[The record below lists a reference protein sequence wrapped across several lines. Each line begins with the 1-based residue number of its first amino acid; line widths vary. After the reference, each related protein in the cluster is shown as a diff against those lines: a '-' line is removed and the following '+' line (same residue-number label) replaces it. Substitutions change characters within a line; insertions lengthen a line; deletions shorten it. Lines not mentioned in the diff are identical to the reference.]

1 MNDHFERE
9 VMDDSAKVASTIA
22 TSALVQ
28 RAAEFARATLQGD
41 SSGHDWWHVW
51 RVWQSALRLGQLEGA
66 DLEVVQL
73 AALLHDIADWKF
85 HDGDET
91 AGPRVARAWLM
102 ENGAGEQL
110 CDQVAAIIDSLSFKG
125 AGVDTSMATLEGR
138 VVQDADRL
146 DAIGAIGVARAFAFG
161 GHRGRFMHDPTVP
174 PTPHDSFASYKKNSG
189 PTINHFYEK
198 LLLLKDRMQTTTGR
212 QIADRRHAF
221 LQAFLDQ
228 FLAEWDGADHVS

>member
-1 MNDHFERE
+1 
-9 VMDDSAKVASTIA
+9 MDDRTLADRIPESAQVESADAASP
-22 TSALVQ
+22 LVQ
-28 RAAEFARATLQGD
+28 QAVEFAQATLHGD

-51 RVWQSALRLGQLEGA
+51 RVWQSARRIGQREGA

-85 HDGDET
+85 HNGDDT
-91 AGPRVARAWLM
+91 AGSRVARAWLLQH
-102 ENGAGEQL
+102 GASSEL
-110 CDQVAAIIDSLSFKG
+110 CDHVAAIIDSLSFKG

-161 GHRGRFMHDPTVP
+161 GHRGRAMHDPTVP
-174 PTPHDSFASYKKNSG
+174 PTPHDSFAAYKKNSG

-198 LLLLKDRMQTTTGR
+198 LLLLKERMQTATGR
-212 QIADRRHAF
+212 QIADRRHAV
-221 LQAFLDQ
+221 LQTFLDQ
-228 FLAEWDGADHVS
+228 FLAEWDGADHAG